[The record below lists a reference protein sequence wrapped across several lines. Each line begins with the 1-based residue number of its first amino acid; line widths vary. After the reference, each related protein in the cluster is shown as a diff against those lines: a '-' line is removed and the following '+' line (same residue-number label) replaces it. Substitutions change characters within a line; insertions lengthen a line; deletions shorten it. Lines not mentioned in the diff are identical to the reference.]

1 MKKLFGGKKVK
12 FLNLFTD
19 AETKSDMV
27 ATFLA
32 VLELI
37 KMGNITVE
45 QESREDDIVITVK
58 STEFDETMFAG
69 EDNAQS

>member
-1 MKKLFGGKKVK
+1 M
-12 FLNLFTD
+12 
-19 AETKSDMV
+19 
-27 ATFLA
+27 TFLA

-69 EDNAQS
+69 EDTAQS

>member
-1 MKKLFGGKKVK
+1 MLVFITI
-12 FLNLFTD
+12 FS
-19 AETKSDMV
+19 AIIIC
-27 ATFLA
+27 LA